1 MKAILI
7 AATALLLGTG
17 AVIAQGL
24 KVQPTASTSTTANA
38 PSGIEVPGCTYT
50 RHRFDLPAG
59 GQPLCNKKSIE
70 QIRHETRYEAVN
82 SIGGAETS
90 K

>member
-17 AVIAQGL
+17 AVMAQGL

-50 RHRFDLPAG
+50 RQRFDLPAG
-59 GQPLCNKKSIE
+59 GQPLCNLKSI
-70 QIRHETRYEAVN
+70 QQVRHENRYEAAN
-82 SIGGAETS
+82 SSGSSAT